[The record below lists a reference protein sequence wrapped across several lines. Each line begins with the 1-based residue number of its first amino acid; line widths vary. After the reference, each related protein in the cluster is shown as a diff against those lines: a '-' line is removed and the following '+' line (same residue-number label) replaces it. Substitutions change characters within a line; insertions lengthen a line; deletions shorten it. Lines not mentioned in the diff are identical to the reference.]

1 MNSSGG
7 FPLIP
12 LQAYL
17 CESWVMKLKEVRAGR
32 DVQGRVCSG
41 VLCLGCVRV
50 SQLRVEVES

>member
-12 LQAYL
+12 LQAYS
-17 CESWVMKLKEVRAGR
+17 CESWVMKLKEVRAGIV
-32 DVQGRVCSG
+32 VQDGCSG